1 VPDDFTIAGT
11 QRNVP
16 GHIQSREGFIMV
28 KHILVAVS
36 NDANCAALRS
46 AIKQARENDAR
57 ISVIHVVDWMP
68 RYLVAE
74 SQDIGAILNCLEAQ
88 GRQIVAEVAQ
98 KLDESGCCGEAHMVM
113 LSSGDFT
120 VGKAI
125 ANFARKIDAD
135 MIVIGKAK
143 SSWWRWFSEDVS
155 TEVRKHIATAL
166 FIASSIKRPAQ
177 PMVKPLAQLSMS
189 H

>member
-1 VPDDFTIAGT
+1 
-11 QRNVP
+11 
-16 GHIQSREGFIMV
+16 MV

-46 AIKQARENDAR
+46 AIKLARENDAR

-68 RYLVAE
+68 RFVVAE

-88 GRQIVAEVAQ
+88 GREIVAEVEQ
-98 KLDESGCCGEAHMVM
+98 KLDESGCRGDVHMVT
-113 LSSGDFT
+113 LSTQDFT

-125 ANFARKIDAD
+125 ANFARKVDAD

-143 SSWWRWFSEDVS
+143 SSWWRWFNEDISV
-155 TEVRKHIATAL
+155 EVRKPIATAL
-166 FIASSIKRPAQ
+166 YIASNVKRPVQ
-177 PMVKPLAQLSMS
+177 PVAPSLAQLSV
-189 H
+189 